1 MTALARLYALLADER
16 GLLAETLVSPPSPDA
31 DEAVFGPLAAGG
43 ERSSINRDDYALL
56 VESVLEGY
64 LLHYSRGRIVVPE
77 DPDLRLLAGDQL
89 YALGL
94 VRLARLGDLDAVEE
108 LADLISLCA
117 HVHALALPARDG
129 VKPWALTGALW
140 ALASLALAGGG
151 WAEQRDAKEGVRA
164 CDPDAAERAL
174 GVARDG
180 ARRLGLGT
188 QLERALIAFDRAV
201 SASGSTT

>member
-1 MTALARLYALLADER
+1 VSAVARLYALLAAER
-16 GLLAETLVSPPSPDA
+16 GLLAEALVSAPPPDA
-31 DEAVFGPLAAGG
+31 GEAVFGPLAASG
-43 ERSSINRDDYALL
+43 ERSKANRDDYALL

-64 LLHYSRGRIVVPE
+64 LLHYASGRIVVPE
-77 DPDLRLLAGDQL
+77 DRDLRLLAGDQL

-94 VRLARLGDLDAVEE
+94 VRLAGIGDLDAVEE

-117 HVHALALPARDG
+117 HVHAVPSRDG
-129 VKPWALTGALW
+129 EKPWALTGTLW

-151 WAEQRDAKEGVRA
+151 WAEQRDAKERIRA
-164 CDPDAAERAL
+164 RDPDAAGHAL

-188 QLERALIAFDRAV
+188 ELEQALIAFDEAV

>member
-1 MTALARLYALLADER
+1 MTLTRLHELLARER
-16 GLLAETLVSPPSPDA
+16 GLLAEQLVPEPPQDQ
-31 DEAVFGPLAAGG
+31 AVFGPLAAGG
-43 ERSSINRDDYALL
+43 ERSRPDGEDYALI

-64 LLHYSRGRIVVPE
+64 LLHYASGRIVVPS
-77 DPDLRLLAGDQL
+77 DPDLCLLAGDHL

-117 HVHALALPARDG
+117 HVHASDG
-129 VKPWALTGALW
+129 EEPWKLTGSLW

-151 WAEQRDAKEGVRA
+151 WAEQRAIKDGVRA
-164 CDPDAAERAL
+164 NDRAAAARARD
-174 GVARDG
+174 VARDG
-180 ARRLGLGT
+180 AGRLRLGAELD
-188 QLERALIAFDRAV
+188 RALIAFERAV

>member
-1 MTALARLYALLADER
+1 MTALARLHGLLVGER
-16 GLLAETLVSPPSPDA
+16 GLLAEALVPAPPGGDGS
-31 DEAVFGPLAAGG
+31 VFGTLAAAGA
-43 ERSSINRDDYALL
+43 RSRANRDDYALL

-64 LLHYSRGRIVVPE
+64 LLHYASGRIVVPE
-77 DPDLRLLAGDQL
+77 DPDLCLLAGDQL

-94 VRLARLGDLDAVEE
+94 ARLAGLGDLDAVQE

-117 HVHALALPARDG
+117 NAHALSSREGAE
-129 VKPWALTGALW
+129 PWALTGALW

-151 WAEQRDAKEGVRA
+151 WPEQREVKEAVRTH
-164 CDPDAAERAL
+164 DPGAPARAR

-188 QLERALIAFDRAV
+188 QLEQALIAFEKAV